1 MRRSAKTTATP
12 HDGTAPAKPAQP
24 RKSAVRKA
32 RRPGRP
38 PGKTRD
44 AQLGIILAVARRHF
58 AERGYESTT
67 FKDIGLD
74 AGMTRTA
81 LYSYF
86 DTKAAL
92 YLATLKDIHNEFLPD
107 FMKTMAECK
116 TLRERFKRI
125 VMSSCAAH
133 ARDSNIT
140 GFLFA
145 MPLEMRRHPELVEVL
160 RERNTIA
167 YRAMAAIF
175 EEARANG
182 EIRSKASTVDLVA
195 AFFGGAI
202 GVGLLHYGAQA
213 YSAQPP
219 SLTRLMSVFVT
230 MSEGKI
236 FAPNKPASAASA
248 T

>member
-1 MRRSAKTTATP
+1 MRSSAKTTGASARKTKAAQADTP
-12 HDGTAPAKPAQP
+12 RKPAAS
-24 RKSAVRKA
+24 KKVR
-32 RRPGRP
+32 RLGRP

-44 AQLGIILAVARRHF
+44 TQIEIILAVARKHF

-67 FKDIGLD
+67 FKDIGLE

-92 YLATLKDIHNEFLPD
+92 YLATLNDIHNEFLPD
-107 FMKTMAECK
+107 FMKTMEECK

-140 GFLFA
+140 GFLSA
-145 MPLEMRRHPELVEVL
+145 MPLEMRRHPELVDVL

-182 EIRSKASTVDLVA
+182 EIRSTASTVNLVA
-195 AFFGGAI
+195 AFFGGAV

-219 SLTRLMSVFVT
+219 SLSKAMSVFVT

-236 FAPNKPASAASA
+236 FAPTRP
-248 T
+248 

>member
-1 MRRSAKTTATP
+1 MRRSAKTTGTP
-12 HDGTAPAKPAQP
+12 DSEAAPTKAARP
-24 RKSAVRKA
+24 RKPSAAKKVR
-32 RRPGRP
+32 RVGRP
-38 PGKTRD
+38 PGKACD
-44 AQLGIILAVARRHF
+44 GEVGMILAVSRRHF

-67 FKDIGLD
+67 FKDIGLE

-92 YLATLKDIHNEFLPD
+92 YLATLEDIHSEFMPEFLQ
-107 FMKTMAECK
+107 TMAECK
-116 TLRERFKRI
+116 TLKERFKRI

-140 GFLFA
+140 GFLSA
-145 MPLEMRRHPELVEVL
+145 LPLEMRRHPELVEVL
-160 RERNTIA
+160 RERNNIA

-182 EIRSKASTVDLVA
+182 EIKSKASTVNLVA
-195 AFFGGAI
+195 AFFGGAV

-219 SLTRLMSVFVT
+219 SLTKAMSVFVT
-230 MSEGKI
+230 MSEGNI
-236 FAPNKPASAASA
+236 FAPGTGAPA
-248 T
+248 TGR

>member
-12 HDGTAPAKPAQP
+12 PSDAAPTKAARPRKPAV
-24 RKSAVRKA
+24 KKA
-32 RRPGRP
+32 RRLGRP

-44 AQLGIILAVARRHF
+44 AQLGIILAVARKHF
-58 AERGYESTT
+58 AERGYESAT

-92 YLATLKDIHNEFLPD
+92 YLATLKDIHNEFLPE
-107 FMKTMAECK
+107 FTKTMAECK

-145 MPLEMRRHPELVEVL
+145 MPLEMRRHPELVDVL
-160 RERNTIA
+160 REQNVVA

-182 EIRSKASTVDLVA
+182 EIRSKANTVDLVA
-195 AFFGGAI
+195 AFFGGAV

-213 YSAQPP
+213 YSTQPP
-219 SLTRLMSVFVT
+219 SLSKVMSVFVT
-230 MSEGKI
+230 MSEGRI
-236 FAPNKPASAASA
+236 FAPKPVPAASA